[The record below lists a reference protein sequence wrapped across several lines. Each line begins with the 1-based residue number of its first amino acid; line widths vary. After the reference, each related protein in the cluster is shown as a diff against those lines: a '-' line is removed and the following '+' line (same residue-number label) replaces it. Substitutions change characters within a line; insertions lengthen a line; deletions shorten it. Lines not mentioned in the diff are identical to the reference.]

1 MATRRNAEIFVS
13 TGVDVNQ
20 HGTNPNSLLLDLRT
34 VLQSIDSGRLKT
46 RKAILKAL
54 ADVDFTELQEERDQ
68 EIDKAI
74 AGIHERLS
82 ALDNLSPRAKKS
94 PKGLE
99 LARRWREFFE
109 NYMEGSLQRRYVRF
123 ERELYGNGLRHEDIG
138 ISKKEWFELARL
150 RKIGE
155 AKIYLEAIRS
165 GTSAERSGRTPKW
178 SPQKKQERRYNEL
191 VHLLNS
197 AKSIATEITLEELG
211 MSPEEMACYE
221 EAKKCLTYTKIQY
234 GKGDGI
240 SGKGL

>member
-1 MATRRNAEIFVS
+1 MATTRTTERLAS
-13 TGVDVNQ
+13 TEVDVSQ
-20 HGTNPNSLLLDLRT
+20 QGAHPNSLLLNLRT
-34 VLQSIDSGRLKT
+34 VLGNIDNGRLKT

-99 LARRWREFFE
+99 LARRWGEFFE
-109 NYMEGSLQRRYVRF
+109 NYMEGSLKKRYVRF
-123 ERELYGNGLRHEDIG
+123 ERELYANGLRHEDIG

-155 AKIYLEAIRS
+155 AKMYLEAIRR

-191 VHLLNS
+191 VHLVNS
-197 AKSIATEITLEELG
+197 AQAFGCGNILGELG

-221 EAKKCLTYTKIQY
+221 EAKKYLTYTKYQY
-234 GKGDGI
+234 R
-240 SGKGL
+240 